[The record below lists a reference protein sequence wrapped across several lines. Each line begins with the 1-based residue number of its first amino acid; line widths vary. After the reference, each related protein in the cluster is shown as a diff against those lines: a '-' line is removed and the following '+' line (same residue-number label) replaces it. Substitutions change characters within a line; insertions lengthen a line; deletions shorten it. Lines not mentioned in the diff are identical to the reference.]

1 MNFNIRKMLE
11 TDRIEVLSMMND
23 FYNSPAVS
31 TNGSLSI
38 FNKDIDCSVGDSPF
52 LEGYIF
58 ETNSSM
64 VLGYSMIAKSFSTE
78 FGKSC
83 IWLEDLY
90 LKPEYRGHGIIPKF
104 FCYIEALYPNSILK
118 LEVEKENKHAV
129 HVYTK
134 HGFKTLEYYEM
145 KKDI

>member
-1 MNFNIRKMLE
+1 MNFNIRKIRE
-11 TDRIEVLSMMND
+11 TDRSEVISMMND

-38 FNKDIDCSVGDSPF
+38 FNSDIDCCVSNSPF

-58 ETNSSM
+58 ETDSG

-90 LKPEYRGHGIIPKF
+90 LKPEYRGQGIIPKF
-104 FCYIEALYPNSILK
+104 LCYIEALYPNSILK
-118 LEVEKENKHAV
+118 LEVEKENTHAV

-134 HGFKTLEYYEM
+134 YGFKPLEYCEM